1 MDTSFHYLL
10 MANQAQ
16 LQKRLL
22 SGLKD
27 TCLSPGQPKVLEYLK
42 EHNGASQKE
51 IAGGCHIEA
60 ASLTSIL
67 GRMEEKEMIER
78 KMLNGNRRSLYVFL
92 TEKGSKLQQAV
103 AEEFEIL
110 EEAAFQGIPQE
121 EKTRFMETFF
131 KIYGNLGQE
140 QEKKS
145 SGL

>member
-1 MDTSFHYLL
+1 MKGKFMDTSFHYLL
-10 MANQAQ
+10 MANQAL

-51 IAGGCHIEA
+51 IARGCHIEA

-67 GRMEEKEMIER
+67 GRMEEKGMIER

-92 TEKGSKLQQAV
+92 TEKGSELRQAV
-103 AEEFEIL
+103 AKEFEVL
-110 EEAAFQGIPQE
+110 EEEAFQGISEE
-121 EKTRFMETFF
+121 EKTRFMKTFF
-131 KIYGNLGQE
+131 RIYDNLRQG
-140 QEKKS
+140 
-145 SGL
+145 

>member
-1 MDTSFHYLL
+1 MKGKLMDTSFHYLL
-10 MANQAQ
+10 MANQAL

-51 IAGGCHIEA
+51 IARGCHIEA

-67 GRMEEKEMIER
+67 GRMEEKGMIER

-92 TEKGSKLQQAV
+92 TEKGSELRQAV
-103 AEEFEIL
+103 AKEFEVL
-110 EEAAFQGIPQE
+110 EEEAFQGISEE
-121 EKTRFMETFF
+121 EKTRFMKTFF
-131 KIYGNLGQE
+131 RIYDNLRQG
-140 QEKKS
+140 
-145 SGL
+145 